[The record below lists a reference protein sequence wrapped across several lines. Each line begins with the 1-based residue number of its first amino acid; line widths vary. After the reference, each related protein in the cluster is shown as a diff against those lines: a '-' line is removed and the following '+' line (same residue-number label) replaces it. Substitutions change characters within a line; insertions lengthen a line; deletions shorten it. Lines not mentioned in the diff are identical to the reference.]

1 MTSGIDTPI
10 SVTTSGVELQVE
22 VDLRH
27 LRAFVMVAEC
37 GNFTRAAEGL
47 FMTQPALSRTIR
59 QLEALVGAQLLERS
73 TRHVAL
79 TNIGQEF
86 LVDVRTALT
95 SVDQAVSKIRGRAS
109 IRLGFS
115 WLLPDPWAQN
125 VVRSFEERAFASVE
139 FVSCPDPL
147 ESLRTALIDIAVMRG
162 EPSALAASIRLIQ
175 LFSEDRIAVCSTA
188 SSMADEGSVS
198 WEDIPRW
205 PLVVNRM
212 SGTTGPWSWPQ
223 GGGPE
228 RIVETSSFDEW
239 IESVAANRGIGIVPE
254 VAARRIS
261 HPAIKFIRIDKA
273 PQIPV
278 YIAFASRNMG
288 GLIRQFAESALE
300 AAVK

>member
-1 MTSGIDTPI
+1 
-10 SVTTSGVELQVE
+10 VEPVVE
-22 VDLRH
+22 VELRH

-47 FMTQPALSRTIR
+47 FMTQPALSRIIR
-59 QLEALVGAQLLERS
+59 QLEALVGTQLLERS

-79 TNIGQEF
+79 THTGQEF
-86 LVDVRTALT
+86 LIDVRSALT
-95 SVDQAVSKIRGRAS
+95 SVDQAVSKVRGRAS

-125 VVRSFEERAFASVE
+125 VVRSFEERASASVE

-147 ESLRTALIDIAVMRG
+147 EALRTALIDIAVLRG
-162 EPSALAASIRLIQ
+162 EPSIPAGDIRLIQ

-188 SSMADEGSVS
+188 SSLADEGRVS
-198 WEDIPRW
+198 WDDIAGW
-205 PLVVNRM
+205 PLVVNTM
-212 SGTTGPWSWPQ
+212 NGTTGPWSWPQ
-223 GGGPE
+223 GQGPE
-228 RIVETSSFDEW
+228 RTVETTSFDEW

-261 HPAIKFIRIDKA
+261 HPTIKFIPIDNA

-278 YIAFASRNMG
+278 HIAFASRNAG
-288 GLIRQFAESALE
+288 ALIRQFTESALE
-300 AAVK
+300 AAAIP